1 MPFPLPTVYAITDQK
16 LSGLPHSHQVKLL
29 AEGGVKLIQL
39 RDKDSSPREFQL
51 EAVKALAIARPLG
64 VKVIIN
70 DRVDIA
76 LAISA
81 DGVHLG
87 QDDLPAAAAHRLLG
101 EQAIIGFSTHRL
113 DQALNAA
120 HEPVSYIAVGP
131 IFATSS
137 KIDTEPV
144 LGLDGL
150 AVIRRHLQGTPLV
163 AIGGISEKNAID
175 VLRAGADSVAVISS
189 LLNNPARI

>member
-1 MPFPLPTVYAITDQK
+1 
-16 LSGLPHSHQVKLL
+16 
-29 AEGGVKLIQL
+29 
-39 RDKDSSPREFQL
+39 
-51 EAVKALAIARPLG
+51 
-64 VKVIIN
+64 
-70 DRVDIA
+70 
-76 LAISA
+76 
-81 DGVHLG
+81 
-87 QDDLPAAAAHRLLG
+87 LLG

-189 LLNNPARI
+189 LLNNPARISEQAQNLINLLSHTQR